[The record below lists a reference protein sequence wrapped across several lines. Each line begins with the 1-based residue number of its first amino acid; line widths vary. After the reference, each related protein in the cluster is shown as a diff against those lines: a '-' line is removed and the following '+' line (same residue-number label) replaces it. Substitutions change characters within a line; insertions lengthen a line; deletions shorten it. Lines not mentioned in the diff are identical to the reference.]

1 MDQKDYIKNLLLKFS
16 RNSCNEQ
23 EIDEIVRYFRKNP
36 EEQVLPEVQEV
47 LKCVDFDNNTY
58 RKPAEDLFA
67 EIRKKIQNNKLH
79 HLKSGHKKR
88 KFWYGAVAALFLAIL
103 GGSLYFD
110 LIENNF
116 QTPEVPIAIEN
127 AIILEREDGKMEV
140 ISENGQLQLIDKE
153 GEVIGG
159 QTGNQLVYQKS
170 KKHTE
175 EIVFNTL
182 RIPYGKRFEIQLSD
196 GSKVF
201 MNAGSS
207 LKYPVNF
214 PKNDKRE
221 VFLTGEAFFKVAQ
234 DKDRQFIVKAENLE
248 IGVLGTEFN
257 VSAYPED
264 FSINVVLVK
273 GSVNLATK
281 KEQQEMAILK
291 PGQLASAK
299 RSNDA
304 IEISEVETGIYTS
317 WMQGELVFRNMSF
330 ENILK
335 KMQRH
340 YNVKII
346 NKNTELAKEKFN
358 ASFGDEPLHKILKYF
373 KKTYGLSYAQQDDK
387 SIIINPKLEKM
398 K

>member
-1 MDQKDYIKNLLLKFS
+1 MDKIDHIKKLMLKFA
-16 RNSCNEQ
+16 RNRCSQVEINEL
-23 EIDEIVRYFRKNP
+23 VHYFSENP
-36 EEQVLPEVQEV
+36 EDKVLPEAKEV
-47 LKCVDFDNNTY
+47 LQHADLESGTY
-58 RKPAEDLFA
+58 REPAENLFA
-67 EIRKKIQNNKLH
+67 EIKKKIQNNKLQQ
-79 HLKSGHKKR
+79 LGSRHKKR
-88 KFWYGAVAALFLAIL
+88 KFWYGAVAAVFVAIL
-103 GGSLYFD
+103 SSSLYFD
-110 LIENNF
+110 LIENTF
-116 QTPEVPIAIEN
+116 QASEAPVAAEG
-127 AIILEREDGKMEV
+127 AIILERENGKMEV

-170 KKHTE
+170 KKTTE
-175 EIVFNTL
+175 EIGFNTL

-196 GSKVF
+196 GSQVF

-214 PKNDKRE
+214 PKTGKRE
-221 VFLTGEAFFKVAQ
+221 VFLTGEAFFKVAK
-234 DKDRQFIVKAENLE
+234 DKKRPFIVKAENLE

-264 FSINVVLVK
+264 FSTNVVLVK
-273 GSVNLATK
+273 GSVKLATK
-281 KEQQEMAILK
+281 ESQEEMAILK
-291 PGQLASAK
+291 PGQLASAN
-299 RSNDA
+299 RANDT
-304 IEISEVETGIYTS
+304 IEISEVETDIYTS

-335 KMQRH
+335 KMERH

-358 ASFGDEPLHKILKYF
+358 ASFGDEPLHKILEYF
-373 KKTYGLSYAQQDDK
+373 KKTYGLGYAQQDDR

>member
-1 MDQKDYIKNLLLKFS
+1 
-16 RNSCNEQ
+16 
-23 EIDEIVRYFRKNP
+23 
-36 EEQVLPEVQEV
+36 
-47 LKCVDFDNNTY
+47 
-58 RKPAEDLFA
+58 
-67 EIRKKIQNNKLH
+67 
-79 HLKSGHKKR
+79 
-88 KFWYGAVAALFLAIL
+88 
-103 GGSLYFD
+103 
-110 LIENNF
+110 
-116 QTPEVPIAIEN
+116 
-127 AIILEREDGKMEV
+127 MEV
-140 ISENGQLQLIDKE
+140 ISENGQLQLK
-153 GEVIGG
+153 GKNGKVIGG
-159 QTGNQLVYQKS
+159 QKGNQLVYQKS
-170 KKHTE
+170 EITSE
-175 EIVFNTL
+175 EIIFNTL

-214 PKNDKRE
+214 TKNDKRE

-264 FSINVVLVK
+264 FSTNVVLVK
-273 GSVNLATK
+273 GSVKLATK
-281 KEQQEMAILK
+281 KDQQEMAILK
-291 PGQLASAK
+291 PGQLGSSK

-335 KMQRH
+335 KMERH

-358 ASFGDEPLHKILKYF
+358 ASFGHEPLHKILEYF
-373 KKTYGLSYAQQDDK
+373 KKIYGLNYTQKKDNI
-387 SIIINPKLEKM
+387 IIINQKIK

>member
-1 MDQKDYIKNLLLKFS
+1 MNQKDYIKNLLLKFS

-67 EIRKKIQNNKLH
+67 EIRKKIQNNKLRQ
-79 HLKSGHKKR
+79 LDSRRKKR
-88 KFWYGAVAALFLAIL
+88 KFWFASIAAVFVTIL
-103 GGSLYFD
+103 GGSLYFS
-110 LIENNF
+110 LIKNKPQHCEA
-116 QTPEVPIAIEN
+116 PIASEN
-127 AIILEREDGKMEV
+127 AIILEREDGKLEA
-140 ISENGQLQLIDKE
+140 ISENGQLQLIDKN
-153 GEVIGG
+153 GKIIGG
-159 QTGNQLVYQKS
+159 QKGNLLVYQKS
-170 KKHTE
+170 EITSE
-175 EIVFNTL
+175 EIIFNTL

-264 FSINVVLVK
+264 FSTNVVLVE
-273 GSVNLATK
+273 GSVKLATK

-291 PGQLASAK
+291 PGQLGSSK

-304 IEISEVETGIYTS
+304 IEISEVETRIYTS

-335 KMQRH
+335 KMERH

-358 ASFGDEPLHKILKYF
+358 ASFGHEPLHKILEYF
-373 KKTYGLSYAQQDDK
+373 KKIYGLNYTQKKDNI
-387 SIIINPKLEKM
+387 IIINQKIK